1 MKPWM
6 KWTAAAVV
14 TAVLG
19 AGTLRTLLARKDRQ
33 TTLDQ
38 QQLAQKA
45 QVSIDLADSDLVQIK
60 TLELQ
65 RVVAIAG
72 TLKAVNTAVLKAR
85 VAGELRALT
94 VREGDSVRQGQ
105 VLAHI
110 DPTESDARV
119 RQARQQMAAAK
130 AQVDIAQRSF
140 ENNRA
145 LMTQGFISGTA
156 LESSQANLAAAQA
169 NFAAAQSGVDLAAKA
184 QDDSVLRAPISGQIA
199 QRLVQTGERV
209 AVDARVLELVDNRQL
224 ELEASLSPMDSLQV
238 KVGQVAQL
246 QVEGQATPL
255 AAKVL
260 RINPSASAGS
270 RAVLVYLGVAPH
282 ASLRHGL
289 FVQGTLQVGT
299 VRALALPLS
308 ALRTDKPQP
317 YLQVV
322 NQNQVQHLN
331 VTTGVR
337 ADLDG
342 TPMVAITGVPE
353 GSLVVDGRVGG
364 LRAGTLVNT
373 TARSVGAK

>member
-14 TAVLG
+14 MALLG

-45 QVSIDLADSDLVQIK
+45 QVSIDLADSDLVQVK

-72 TLKAVNTAVLKAR
+72 PLKAVNTAVLKAR

-119 RQARQQMAAAK
+119 RQARQQTAAAK

-140 ENNRA
+140 DNNRA
-145 LMTQGFISGTA
+145 LVAQGFISGTA

-246 QVEGQATPL
+246 QVEPRFVCAGHAAGRHGARTGAAAECLAYRQTPALPAGGQPEPGATPQ
-255 AAKVL
+255 
-260 RINPSASAGS
+260 RDH
-270 RAVLVYLGVAPH
+270 RC
-282 ASLRHGL
+282 
-289 FVQGTLQVGT
+289 TC
-299 VRALALPLS
+299 
-308 ALRTDKPQP
+308 
-317 YLQVV
+317 
-322 NQNQVQHLN
+322 
-331 VTTGVR
+331 
-337 ADLDG
+337 
-342 TPMVAITGVPE
+342 
-353 GSLVVDGRVGG
+353 
-364 LRAGTLVNT
+364 
-373 TARSVGAK
+373 